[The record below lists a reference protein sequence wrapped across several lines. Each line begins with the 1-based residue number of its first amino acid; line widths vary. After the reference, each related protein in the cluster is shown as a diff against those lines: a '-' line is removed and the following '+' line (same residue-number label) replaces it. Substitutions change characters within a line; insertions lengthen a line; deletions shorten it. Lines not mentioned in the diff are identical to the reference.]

1 MPLLERRNHAK
12 FMYYWSTTP
21 TKPLRS
27 NEDRYVI
34 GKIDA
39 VDETS
44 IEPSTVVVDKKD
56 GSKRFCVD
64 FRQLNKITKTNS
76 WPLPLID
83 DLLDQLGK
91 ALYFTSL
98 DLKSGYWQVQIQ
110 EQDKEKTTF
119 VCHRGL
125 FEFNVMP
132 FGLCNAPQVFSEL
145 MSVVLQGL
153 DSFVLA
159 YLDDILIFSKSIEEH
174 ERHLRTVFD
183 RLRQHGLKLKAK
195 KCSFMKEQTQYFGF
209 IIDKRGVRPD
219 PDKVAAIRSLPSPTS
234 VREVRSFIG
243 MCRYYRR
250 YVPNFSKIAE
260 PLVSFT
266 KKYAKFKWNDQCQ
279 QAFNYIKDSLTVIPL
294 LSYPDPNKEY
304 LLYTDALDT
313 AVGASLVQPMND
325 NDDEVILGV
334 RKKIKPLYYLS
345 HKLRDT
351 QTRWSTVEKE
361 AFAIHFALQKL
372 DHYLHN
378 AKFIIRT
385 DHKPLKYLLDAPMK
399 NKKIELWALSIAGY
413 NCQIEYIP
421 GTENTCADL
430 LFRTPLDVG
439 SKTSEADEPDAH
451 DNSLE
456 INFINS
462 NAINPRDYTNLYIG
476 EPDIPYKPNIELTE
490 DGEVNIADEQAKD
503 PGIALLI
510 RQLQLG
516 QAKKSAGEKH
526 ILIDNVLCYLTNA
539 DNDPI
544 LRLYVP
550 FHYRSGV
557 IKQYHDDNGHLGI
570 DKTFDAI
577 RQKYYW
583 PNLYKELY
591 DYVSK
596 CVTCATRNLKQ
607 LKPSVQ
613 ITDNGTENENRTV
626 KETLDASLTPLM

>member
-1 MPLLERRNHAK
+1 MKPYRTPLNKRKIIDKAIDDMLDSNIIQ
-12 FMYYWSTTP
+12 
-21 TKPLRS
+21 RS
-27 NEDRYVI
+27 
-34 GKIDA
+34 K
-39 VDETS
+39 S
-44 IEPSTVVVDKKD
+44 SLSFPTVVVDKKD

-91 ALYFTSL
+91 ASYFTSL

-132 FGLCNAPQVFSEL
+132 FGLCNAPQVFSDL

-195 KCSFMKEQTQYFGF
+195 KCSFMKEQTQYLGF

-243 MCRYYRR
+243 MCSYYRR

-266 KKYAKFKWNDQCQ
+266 KKYAKIKWNDQCQ

-334 RKKIKPLYYLS
+334 RKEIKPLYYLS

-372 DHYLHN
+372 DHYLHS

-399 NKKIELWALSIAGY
+399 NKKIELWALSIA
-413 NCQIEYIP
+413 
-421 GTENTCADL
+421 
-430 LFRTPLDVG
+430 
-439 SKTSEADEPDAH
+439 
-451 DNSLE
+451 
-456 INFINS
+456 
-462 NAINPRDYTNLYIG
+462 
-476 EPDIPYKPNIELTE
+476 
-490 DGEVNIADEQAKD
+490 
-503 PGIALLI
+503 
-510 RQLQLG
+510 
-516 QAKKSAGEKH
+516 
-526 ILIDNVLCYLTNA
+526 
-539 DNDPI
+539 
-544 LRLYVP
+544 
-550 FHYRSGV
+550 
-557 IKQYHDDNGHLGI
+557 
-570 DKTFDAI
+570 
-577 RQKYYW
+577 
-583 PNLYKELY
+583 
-591 DYVSK
+591 
-596 CVTCATRNLKQ
+596 
-607 LKPSVQ
+607 
-613 ITDNGTENENRTV
+613 
-626 KETLDASLTPLM
+626 